1 MKRSI
6 AIAIGVGGMIL
17 VGNVTFTASAA
28 PQTSTTASV
37 SAGKTVA
44 GGTGW
49 RFHGRNICVR
59 DRTGKVS
66 DGLRR
71 AVAAWSKADDID
83 LVYSR
88 TCAGYKPAQTITVAA
103 GSWSTYHGVCDRA
116 QVWTHRGYLKPG
128 LVTRAVVH
136 LNTGCNMYA
145 VEDRASLAAKAL
157 GKPIGLA
164 ERTAGSPASVMSSA
178 WLPTTADYRL
188 VERIYPW

>member
-6 AIAIGVGGMIL
+6 AIGVVGMIL
-17 VGNVTFTASAA
+17 AGSVTLTASAA
-28 PQTSTTASV
+28 PQTSSAASV
-37 SAGKTVA
+37 SGAKTVP

-49 RFHGRNICVR
+49 RFRGRNICIL
-59 DRTGKVS
+59 DRTRGKLS
-66 DGLRR
+66 DGLLR
-71 AVAAWSKADDID
+71 ATVAWSKADDIN
-83 LVYSR
+83 LAYSR
-88 TCAGYKPAQTITVAA
+88 TCARYKPAQVITVVA

-136 LNTGCNMYA
+136 LNTACNLSA
-145 VEDRASLAAKAL
+145 VEDRTSLAAKAL

-164 ERTAGSPASVMSSA
+164 EQTSGSPTSVMSSA
-178 WLPTTADYRL
+178 WLPTARDYRL